1 MVKLEERS
9 ILMGTV
15 FILLVYAIVYIGKIL
30 IEHLFL
36 KDPPGKQRISGRCQ
50 KDQRRAE
57 CCQQA
62 ERSQHHQKQ
71 QTLSK
76 WSNAMAPDC
85 NTVFLTGSSN
95 LAA

>member
-1 MVKLEERS
+1 
-9 ILMGTV
+9 MGTV

-50 KDQRRAE
+50 KNQRRAK

-71 QTLSK
+71 QTFVK
-76 WSNAMAPDC
+76 NAMAPDC
-85 NTVFLTGSSN
+85 STVFLTGSSN

>member
-1 MVKLEERS
+1 
-9 ILMGTV
+9 MGTV

-62 ERSQHHQKQ
+62 KSSRL
-71 QTLSK
+71 LSK

>member
-1 MVKLEERS
+1 
-9 ILMGTV
+9 MGTV

-62 ERSQHHQKQ
+62 
-71 QTLSK
+71 
-76 WSNAMAPDC
+76 DC